1 MKKNYLKPE
10 IQVCNIENQEILAG
24 SMGIHDEVS
33 GSEQLVNTQ
42 EKYPSI
48 WDWFLGHWD
57 ALETYNRKEEIII
70 NLLF

>member
-48 WDWFLGHWD
+48 WVD
-57 ALETYNRKEEIII
+57 
-70 NLLF
+70 